1 MKAVVLTAHGGNDQ
15 FVFDTHYPDPVPGPG
30 DAVLRVR
37 ACTLNYHDIFT
48 RNGMPGITVP
58 LPLVIGID
66 LAGEVVEVGA
76 EVTGFKPG
84 DRVLVDPIDRIG
96 GRLMGEAFDG
106 GFAEYVRVPAHML
119 VGIDDGLGFAE
130 AAAIPCAYGTA
141 HRMMITRGK
150 VRAGEKVFILGAS
163 GGVGSCCVQLAKA
176 EGAHVIAAASSAGK
190 LAKLKALG
198 ADDGIDYTE
207 ADWVK
212 NCQARYGRAR
222 VGPRDQG
229 GVDVVVNFTG
239 GDTWTRSLRVLRKDG
254 RLLTCGATAGYD
266 PKEDI
271 RFIWTFELN
280 IIGSNGWERED
291 IHALLALARD
301 GRLKPELHHERFP
314 LARAADAMAALE
326 SRAFFGKIVIE
337 P

>member
-1 MKAVVLTAHGGNDQ
+1 MKAMVLTGHGGNDK
-15 FVFDTHYPDPVPGPG
+15 FALDTHYPDPRPGPA

-48 RNGMPGITVP
+48 RNGMPGIKVP
-58 LPLVIGID
+58 LPLIIGID

-76 EVTGFKPG
+76 EVRDFAVG
-84 DRVLVDPIDRIG
+84 DRVMVDPIDRVDG
-96 GRLMGEAFDG
+96 GLMGEAFNG

-119 VGIDDGLGFAE
+119 VKIDDALSFAD

-141 HRMMITRGK
+141 HRMMITRGN
-150 VRAGEKVFILGAS
+150 VQPGEKVLILGAS

-176 EGAHVIAAASSAGK
+176 CGATVIAAASSKEK
-190 LAKLKALG
+190 LERLKQLG
-198 ADDGIDYTE
+198 ADVGLNYTE
-207 ADWVK
+207 GDWVK
-212 NCQARYGRAR
+212 ECQAKFGRAR

-229 GVDVVVNFTG
+229 GIDVVVNFTG
-239 GDTWTRSLRVLRKDG
+239 GETWTRSLRVLRTDG

-280 IIGSNGWERED
+280 VIGSNGWKRED
-291 IHALLALARD
+291 LHALLALART
-301 GRLKPELHHERFP
+301 GKLKPELHTERFRP
-314 LARAADAMAALE
+314 RSGRRGDGCAGNAGVFRED
-326 SRAFFGKIVIE
+326 RD
-337 P
+337 

>member
-1 MKAVVLTAHGGNDQ
+1 MKAVVLTAHGGNEM
-15 FVFDTHYPDPVPGPG
+15 FAFDAHYPDPKPGPG
-30 DAVLRVR
+30 DAVLRVK

-48 RNGMPGITVP
+48 RNGMPGIRVP

-76 EVTGFKPG
+76 DVSGFRPG
-84 DRVLVDPIDRIG
+84 DRVVVDPIDRVG
-96 GRLMGEAFDG
+96 GGLMGEAFDG

-119 VGIDDGLGFAE
+119 VKIEDGLSFAA

-141 HRMMITRGK
+141 HRMMMTRGK
-150 VRAGEKVFILGAS
+150 VAAGEKVFILGAS

-176 EGAHVIAAASSAGK
+176 AGAYVIAAASSAEK
-190 LAKLKALG
+190 LAKLAALG
-198 ADDGIDYTE
+198 ADDGINYADG
-207 ADWVK
+207 DWVK
-212 NCQARYGRAR
+212 ACQAKHGRAR

-266 PKEDI
+266 PREDI

-280 IIGSNGWERED
+280 IIGSNGWDRED
-291 IHALLALARD
+291 IHALLALARA
-301 GRLKPELHHERFP
+301 GKLKPELHHERFP
-314 LARAADAMAALE
+314 LARAAEAMAALE

>member
-1 MKAVVLTAHGGNDQ
+1 MKAVVLTGHGGNDR
-15 FVFDTHYPDPVPGPG
+15 FVLDARYPDPTPGPE
-30 DAVLRVR
+30 DVVLRVR

-48 RNGMPGITVP
+48 RNGMPGIKVP

-66 LAGEVVEVGA
+66 LAGEVVETGA
-76 EVTGFKPG
+76 AVTGFRAG
-84 DRVLVDPIDRIG
+84 DRVVVDPIDRVAG
-96 GRLMGEAFDG
+96 GLMGEAFDG

-119 VGIDDGLGFAE
+119 VPIDDGLSFAE

-141 HRMMITRGK
+141 YRMMMTRGQVK
-150 VRAGEKVFILGAS
+150 AGEKVFVLGAS

-176 EGAHVIAAASSAGK
+176 AGAHVIAAASSEAK
-190 LAKLKALG
+190 LARLRELG
-198 ADDGIDYTE
+198 ADVGINYATG
-207 ADWVK
+207 DWVRE
-212 NCQARYGRAR
+212 CQALYGRAR

-239 GDTWTRSLRVLRKDG
+239 GDTWTRSMRVLRRDG
-254 RLLTCGATAGYD
+254 RLLTCGATAGFD
-266 PKEDI
+266 PPEDL
-271 RFIWTFELN
+271 RLIWTFELN
-280 IIGSNGWERED
+280 IIGSNGWGRED
-291 IHALLALARD
+291 VHALLAMARE

-314 LARAADAMAALE
+314 LERAADAMAALE